1 MFHINV
7 LLQGANGFLIVYDVT
22 NGPSFTKAE
31 QMLKELDMCGAET
44 GAKNTHRK
52 QGGVY
57 HSMNV
62 FIFELIYLILSANQ
76 TCWPEL
82 Q

>member
-31 QMLKELDMCGAET
+31 QMLKELDMCGAEPVPKILIGNKVGFT
-44 GAKNTHRK
+44 IL
-52 QGGVY
+52 
-57 HSMNV
+57 MNV

-76 TCWPEL
+76 TC
-82 Q
+82 